1 MLDPIHAI
9 RLRTVFGAAA
19 AALLVIGVVA
29 GCGGGAADDEPAA
42 ATAASA
48 SYAQGPIT
56 GFGSVIVDGVRFD
69 DSRASITDDDGASGD
84 SSALKLGS
92 VVEIDGSAIDDG
104 KATAQALRIRFGSEI
119 VGPVASVDTAAS
131 TLVVLGQTVEV
142 KPTTVFGESL
152 GGGLGGIAAGTVIE
166 VNALF
171 DAATGRYVATRIEA
185 DAAAPVFKLRGVVA
199 GLDTFVKTFTIGGAT
214 ISYASVADADL
225 PAGFDNGMRVRV
237 RLQKAQVNGQWVAI
251 SIRAGVRKVEDHDRA
266 HLHGSITAFSSASQ
280 FSVNGIPVDASQAS
294 FPRGSGGL
302 ALGVEVEV
310 QGRMVGGTLQASRV
324 EVAGHGPGDHPIEL
338 HGVLS
343 SLDSTAQTFMLR
355 GIVVD
360 YGGAAF
366 SGGTEADLA
375 NGRKVEVK
383 GQLSG
388 DHLKLIATRIEFEP

>member
-19 AALLVIGVVA
+19 AALLVIGLVA
-29 GCGGGAADDEPAA
+29 GCGGGAADDAPA
-42 ATAASA
+42 ATAGAA

-69 DSRASITDDDGASGD
+69 DSSASITDDDGASAT
-84 SSALKLGS
+84 SSALKLGA
-92 VVEIDGSAIDDG
+92 VVEIDASAIDDD
-104 KATAQALRIRFGSEI
+104 KSTAKALRIRFGSEI
-119 VGPVASVDTAAS
+119 VGPVSAVDTAAS
-131 TLVVLGQTVEV
+131 TLTVLGQTVEV
-142 KPTTVFGESL
+142 KPTTVFGDGL
-152 GGGLGGIAAGTVIE
+152 AGGLGAIAAGTVVE

-171 DAATGRYVATRIEA
+171 DASTGRYVATRIEA
-185 DAAAPVFKLRGVVA
+185 DPSAPVFKLRGLVA

-237 RLQKAQVNGQWVAI
+237 RLQKTQVNGQWVAI

-266 HLHGSITAFSSASQ
+266 HLHGSITAFVSASQ
-280 FSVNGIPVDASQAS
+280 FSVDGVAVDASAAS
-294 FPRGSGGL
+294 FPQGSGGL
-302 ALGVEVEV
+302 ALGVEVNV
-310 QGRMVGGTLQASRV
+310 QGRMAGGVLLARRV
-324 EVAGHGPGDHPIEL
+324 EIVGHGPADHPIEL
-338 HGVLS
+338 HGALS
-343 SLDSTAQTFMLR
+343 SLDGAAQTFMLR
-355 GIVVD
+355 GVVVD

-388 DHLKLIATRIEFEP
+388 DHLKLIATRIEFAP